1 MINLA
6 EPVAT
11 ESVEPADAIRAAII
25 DAAAARFTEYGYT
38 KTTLNEI
45 ATEAGMSAANLYRFF
60 ENKLDIAASV
70 ARRLLAQ
77 REAALQ
83 AAVAGEPSAVAQL
96 QAYILS
102 ALRFN
107 RDLQDGAPHLARM
120 LEKLLEERKEL
131 AVLHRKARQELLAR
145 LIQAGMDSGELAPG
159 DAQQIAQTLRAAFIL
174 FETPMLHRQYP
185 QAEIE
190 RLALQVVT
198 VLLQGLLNA

>member
-1 MINLA
+1 MSEAVAA
-6 EPVAT
+6 EPALPD
-11 ESVEPADAIRAAII
+11 EPIRAAII

-45 ATEAGMSAANLYRFF
+45 AAEAGMSAANLYRFF

-70 ARRLLAQ
+70 ARRLLAR
-77 REAALQ
+77 REVALA
-83 AAVAGEPSAVAQL
+83 AAVAGESSAVAQL
-96 QAYILS
+96 QAYILA
-102 ALRFN
+102 ALRFD
-107 RDLQDGAPHLARM
+107 RELQDSAPHLARM

-131 AVLHRKARQELLAR
+131 AALHRKARQELLAR
-145 LIQAGMDSGELAPG
+145 LFQAGMDSGELAPG

-190 RLALQVVT
+190 RLALQVT
-198 VLLQGLLNA
+198 AVLVNGLQ